1 MKNLIRGHIYQ
12 LKRDF
17 FFFGCLAVGVVYL
30 FMSIRL
36 TLSLASALS
45 PLTGV
50 DGLLDIFLGGD
61 TILYA
66 FMLLTANM
74 VAETYRSGVMKNIVG
89 RGIAKKQYYL
99 SIVLTVSTAYVLVML
114 IGGIVMA
121 ALAGSQYGMGTIS
134 YPGYYTLAIIAR
146 ILFAVAHISFAV
158 TMTVLTRNVI
168 TGVALALVIPNI
180 PQILEMAL
188 GFFKIQLSLDFLKI
202 SAHMP
207 SVYAA
212 SNDLS
217 SFVPCFL
224 VLCGYLIVS
233 IFAGFMLLK
242 YQDIK

>member
-134 YPGYYTLAIIAR
+134 YPGYYALVIIAR

>member
-12 LKRDF
+12 LKRDS

-134 YPGYYTLAIIAR
+134 YPGYYALAIIAR

-242 YQDIK
+242 HQDIK

>member
-134 YPGYYTLAIIAR
+134 YPGYYALVIIAR

-188 GFFKIQLSLDFLKI
+188 GFFKIQLSLDCLKI

>member
-99 SIVLTVSTAYVLVML
+99 STVLTVSTAYVLVML

-134 YPGYYTLAIIAR
+134 YPGYYALAIIAR

-207 SVYAA
+207 SIYAA